1 MSWPKS
7 LFRFSCKML
16 WKTRTDFL
24 ANSINMQ
31 LLFSPAFAL
40 LGIYSREVKTY
51 VYTKTCTQILK
62 VESKFCLLYD
72 SIYVTFWKGEN
83 LGNRKQIIGCQGPGL
98 GEQRIRREFYGTD
111 HNGGSIIEWMDL
123 SKSIDIHW
131 KEWILLHV
139 SYTLI
144 NLTKKKKRERERD
157 YCNNQVRER
166 IKCKMPVIHPS
177 GEIRFYYIKN
187 KEFL

>member
-1 MSWPKS
+1 
-7 LFRFSCKML
+7 
-16 WKTRTDFL
+16 
-24 ANSINMQ
+24 MQ
-31 LLFSPAFAL
+31 LLFSPAVAL

-51 VYTKTCTQILK
+51 IYTKTCTQILK

-83 LGNRKQIIGCQGPGL
+83 WGNRKQIIGCQGPGL
-98 GEQRIRREFYGTD
+98 GEQRIRREFSGTD

-131 KEWILLHV
+131 QEWVLLYV
-139 SYTLI
+139 SYTLL
-144 NLTKKKKRERERD
+144 NLTRKKERD
-157 YCNNQVRER
+157 YYNNQVREC
-166 IKCKMPVIHPS
+166 IKCKMPVIHPN